1 MNIRRTIREQSE
13 DKPGRKI
20 RSNDHEWLT
29 RGQKISYLGLIS
41 RETDASLKDL
51 FWSHWDSQDDC
62 QQNIGIQTLQL
73 PSDIDNRM
81 PDLDTLGKYTSFLR
95 SDHVRFWF
103 VNHKDYYA
111 SFKSIQLADTG
122 ANIIFISK
130 IYNLYII

>member
-1 MNIRRTIREQSE
+1 MS
-13 DKPGRKI
+13 
-20 RSNDHEWLT
+20 HF
-29 RGQKISYLGLIS
+29 LGLIS
-41 RETDASLKDL
+41 RETDESLKDL
-51 FWSHWDSQDDC
+51 FRSHWDSQDEC

-103 VNHKDYYA
+103 VNHQDYYA

-122 ANIIFISK
+122 AKIIFISK
-130 IYNLYII
+130 IYNLYMI

>member
-1 MNIRRTIREQSE
+1 MS
-13 DKPGRKI
+13 
-20 RSNDHEWLT
+20 HF
-29 RGQKISYLGLIS
+29 LGLIS
-41 RETDASLKDL
+41 RETDESLKDL
-51 FWSHWDSQDDC
+51 FRSHWDSQDDC
-62 QQNIGIQTLQL
+62 QQNIGIQTLEL

-122 ANIIFISK
+122 K
-130 IYNLYII
+130 K